1 MNFEKIKGDGLT
13 FKLRPPYQFM
23 VKQLQATT
31 SRYRIVIREEV
42 RF

>member
-1 MNFEKIKGDGLT
+1 MNFEKIKSDGLT
-13 FKLRPPYQFM
+13 FKLRPPFQLM
-23 VKQLQATT
+23 VKHLQATT